1 MIKEFSIYLGL
12 VSSTVTLI
20 SYKKQE
26 DINKLREKLNE
37 SKNIIS
43 NIKEKVIELENFQIK
58 HENLSLKLEGKSA
71 DFKDII
77 DNIKYHYDAL
87 KSKSISELLK
97 NHHINELENSFGK
110 AENNLENIFSILN
123 KHNNEY
129 INKFIGNN
137 SLFDTFNLFLD
148 NWKDFIS
155 NFTTQELGNLGHLL
169 ASIIIL
175 ILLFNIIII
184 VYSDFL
190 LKYLN
195 WEEKYPKLGVFL
207 KMRRKFQKYTLFVN
221 FIFIIYLLLLII
233 YVNFSIL
240 FC

>member
-1 MIKEFSIYLGL
+1 MKKMIKEFSIYLGL

-77 DNIKYHYDAL
+77 DYIKYHYDAL

-148 NWKDFIS
+148 N
-155 NFTTQELGNLGHLL
+155 
-169 ASIIIL
+169 
-175 ILLFNIIII
+175 
-184 VYSDFL
+184 
-190 LKYLN
+190 
-195 WEEKYPKLGVFL
+195 
-207 KMRRKFQKYTLFVN
+207 
-221 FIFIIYLLLLII
+221 
-233 YVNFSIL
+233 
-240 FC
+240 